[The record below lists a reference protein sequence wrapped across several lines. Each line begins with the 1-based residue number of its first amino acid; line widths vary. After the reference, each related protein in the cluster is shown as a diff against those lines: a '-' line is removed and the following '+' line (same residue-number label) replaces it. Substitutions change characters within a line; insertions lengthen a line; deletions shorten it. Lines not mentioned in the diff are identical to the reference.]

1 MRAHVLQLT
10 TGLRSHGFQ
19 CEIACPGD
27 SELVHDGLAAGFQV
41 HPIPMAGPLNPL
53 RDLLAVISLAE
64 VIRERRPV
72 LIHAHGSKAAL
83 IARVATMFSRRTRT
97 IVTVHSDVLYG
108 GVSRSMRS
116 IYIASERRL
125 ARRTS
130 RIVAVSEALR
140 RQLVDVYRLP
150 QEQVV
155 TIHNGLD
162 LGPFLA
168 GGLRLATRKRYG
180 VPNDAVLIGLAAR
193 FAPQKAL
200 DVLVEAAAPVLET
213 DPRVWLVI
221 AGDGPLLETVRTR
234 ARASTARDR
243 ILFPGFETDMPG
255 LLSALDLYVS
265 SSISEGLALGT
276 VEAMAAGLPV
286 VATKVGGTPEIIEDG
301 LTGTL
306 VAAGKPA
313 PLGAAIARLLKDPGE
328 RRRMGEAGRARAVA
342 EFGEDTMLGRIAE
355 IYREVLA

>member
-10 TGLRSHGFQ
+10 TGLRAFGFE
-19 CEIACPGD
+19 CELACPGD

-41 HPIPMAGPLNPL
+41 HPIPIVGPLNPL
-53 RDLLAVISLAE
+53 RDLFAVISLAE
-64 VIRERRPV
+64 VIRERKPA

-83 IARVATMFSRRTRT
+83 IARVATMFSRATPT
-97 IVTVHSDVLYG
+97 VVTVHSDVLYG

-116 IYIASERRL
+116 LYIAAERRL

-150 QEQVV
+150 QELVV

-162 LGPFLA
+162 LRPFLT
-168 GGLRLATRKRYG
+168 GGQRLATRERYG
-180 VPNDAVLIGLAAR
+180 VPSDAILMGLAAR

-200 DVLVEAAAPVLET
+200 DALVEAAAPVLEAESHA
-213 DPRVWLVI
+213 WLVV
-221 AGDGPLLETVRTR
+221 AGDGPLLETVRAR
-234 ARASTARDR
+234 ARASAARDR

-255 LLSALDLYVS
+255 LLSALDIYVS
-265 SSISEGLALGT
+265 SSVTEGLALGT
-276 VEAMAAGLPV
+276 IEAMAAGLPV
-286 VATKVGGTPEIIEDG
+286 IGTKVGGTPEIVVDG
-301 LTGTL
+301 VTGIL
-306 VAAGKPA
+306 VAPGRPA
-313 PLGAAIARLLKDPGE
+313 PLGAAIARVLKDPGE

-342 EFGEDTMLGRIAE
+342 EFGEDTMLAHMAALYG
-355 IYREVLA
+355 EVLA